1 MEFGYLTLLPPL
13 VAIALAIVTKKVAMS
28 LFTGILLG
36 ETILFHGN
44 VFYAVDSSLNMILKV
59 WTDMDNLRTFLFTS
73 LMGSFVILVE
83 ASGGVDG
90 FVHYLTEQSKHIRN
104 AKAAML
110 LAYLIGIII
119 FIDGLL
125 SIMFTAV
132 VTRPLID
139 KFKVSREKLAYICD
153 ATSAPVNAIIPLNS
167 WGVMLIGLIGAEVSS
182 GTIAGDP
189 MGLLISSLPYQ
200 FYSLLSLLFVLFYIL
215 SGKDWGPMKKAE
227 IRVQTT
233 GALYDKGV
241 TPLLNDKGIEQIV
254 PKGKGNKWNMLLP
267 LIVLI
272 CGTFIGLYVT
282 GHGSLIKGNWYCVD
296 LICGHWKPSL
306 DGNHVF

>member
-13 VAIALAIVTKKVAMS
+13 VAITLAILTKKVAMS

-83 ASGGVDG
+83 VSGGVDG

-119 FIDGLL
+119 FIDG
-125 SIMFTAV
+125 
-132 VTRPLID
+132 
-139 KFKVSREKLAYICD
+139 
-153 ATSAPVNAIIPLNS
+153 
-167 WGVMLIGLIGAEVSS
+167 
-182 GTIAGDP
+182 
-189 MGLLISSLPYQ
+189 
-200 FYSLLSLLFVLFYIL
+200 
-215 SGKDWGPMKKAE
+215 
-227 IRVQTT
+227 
-233 GALYDKGV
+233 
-241 TPLLNDKGIEQIV
+241 
-254 PKGKGNKWNMLLP
+254 
-267 LIVLI
+267 
-272 CGTFIGLYVT
+272 
-282 GHGSLIKGNWYCVD
+282 
-296 LICGHWKPSL
+296 
-306 DGNHVF
+306 